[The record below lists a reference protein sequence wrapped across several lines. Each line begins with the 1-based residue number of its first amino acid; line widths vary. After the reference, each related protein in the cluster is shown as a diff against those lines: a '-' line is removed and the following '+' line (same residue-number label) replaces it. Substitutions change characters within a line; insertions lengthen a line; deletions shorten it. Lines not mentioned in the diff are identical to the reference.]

1 MQMFKQMYTIISSII
16 SSTDSFTVPAFVLA
30 KEAFSLLRRVALVQ
44 GIQLE
49 QKPQTVTNLYN
60 GKY

>member
-1 MQMFKQMYTIISSII
+1 M
-16 SSTDSFTVPAFVLA
+16 DSFTVPAIVLA
-30 KEAFSLLRRVALVQ
+30 KEAFSLLLTVVLVQ

-49 QKPQTVTNLYN
+49 QKPQTVTSLYN